1 MRPMHVCGSRGAKS
15 GKNEG
20 NSGQVSGGGG
30 KKEAYRV
37 AGNSPVVGLVAIS
50 AGERLEH
57 DGGKSRDADDRI
69 RLGLGSMSTWEG
81 CSG

>member
-1 MRPMHVCGSRGAKS
+1 MWIQRCKIRQKRRELGAS
-15 GKNEG
+15 FR
-20 NSGQVSGGGG
+20 GGG